1 MKRLFLVLA
10 AMILMAGSA
19 QAYEVSYGW
28 EDGGTILGSYSDI
41 TATNQED
48 VVHSGDA
55 ALELIDGAESGT
67 PQAFVGWING
77 LTDGDVVTAGF
88 WVYDTTSDGA
98 PSGRIWGHY
107 TDGETDVDSYV
118 GSASGNYT
126 YSDGSG
132 WSYLE
137 YTWTFDSSGDT
148 RDGLIIEART
158 YSSAGDI
165 IWIDDLTIAAPDT
178 ATILTPATAST
189 VPVPNAL
196 ILLGCGLIGLAGIKR
211 KIS

>member
-1 MKRLFLVLA
+1 
-10 AMILMAGSA
+10 MAGSA

-28 EDGGTILGSYSDI
+28 EDGGTILGSYKDI

-48 VVHSGDA
+48 IVHSGDS
-55 ALELIDGAESGT
+55 ALELVDGSASGT

-88 WVYDTTSDGA
+88 WVYDTTLGA
-98 PSGRIWGHY
+98 SPSGRIWGHY
-107 TDGETDVDSYV
+107 TDDETNIDSYV
-118 GSASGNYT
+118 ASASGNYS
-126 YSDGSG
+126 YGDVSG
-132 WSYLE
+132 WNYLE
-137 YTWTFDSSGDT
+137 YTWTFDSAEGT
-148 RDGLIIEART
+148 QNGLVIEART
-158 YSSAGDI
+158 YSSAGDTV
-165 IWIDDLTIAAPDT
+165 WIDDLTITAPET

-211 KIS
+211 QIS